1 MKIHILTF
9 ILILFG
15 QIAFGQKTK
24 SIQKDELLFEKGL
37 LLHQLI
43 EEELDLDE
51 TIDSK
56 DSTNAKTKEFAID
69 IKETILGK
77 ALEYYQELIDS
88 FPKSSL
94 VFRALNNKGFIELA
108 LNDTEEV
115 TKTFQQ
121 ILDSKADD
129 KEKGGIGSGI
139 MAEPYAN
146 YKNRAA
152 KVLANIYI
160 EGNDF
165 KKAIKY
171 LDLTKKF
178 PYRHFCGNEYA
189 ADEIYMSE
197 LYAKCYL
204 GLNDTDKALKIL
216 LPHLFDNGLA
226 DNSNLVILTTE
237 TLLKQYSKTELISI
251 YENAFKSFKTEKI
264 KQKDSD
270 EYERYYITFLETDI
284 DLNTWRLEYIK
295 PEEKQKEI
303 ENIYK
308 TSQFYKLLN
317 E

>member
-9 ILILFG
+9 ILLLFG

-43 EEELDLDE
+43 DEELDLDK
-51 TIDSK
+51 TINSK
-56 DSTNAKTKEFAID
+56 DSTKAKTKEFAID
-69 IKETILGK
+69 IKETILQK

-88 FPKSSL
+88 FPKSNL
-94 VFRALNNKGFIELA
+94 VFRALNNKGFVELA
-108 LNDTEEV
+108 LGDTEEA
-115 TKTFQQ
+115 TKTFQK
-121 ILDSKADD
+121 ILDSKADN

-152 KVLANIYI
+152 KVLAKICI
-160 EGNDF
+160 EGNDY

-171 LDLTKKF
+171 LDLTKQY
-178 PYRHFCGNEYA
+178 PYRHFCGNEYS

-197 LYAKCYL
+197 LYAKCYF

-216 LPHLFDNGLA
+216 LPHLLENGLA
-226 DNSNLVILTTE
+226 DNSDLVILTTE
-237 TLLKQYSKTELISI
+237 TLLKQYTKAELLSI
-251 YENAFKSFKTEKI
+251 YEKAFKSYKTEKI
-264 KQKDSD
+264 KPKDSD

-284 DLNTWRLEYIK
+284 ELNSRRLEFLK